1 MSRRRMT
8 PLLALLPILLSCSS
22 PPEYQIVLKGGTVYD
37 GSGNAPF
44 VGDLAIDGDTI
55 AAVLGYGTDG
65 GDQGLRGITEIDVSG
80 MAVSPG
86 FINMLSWANESL
98 LEDGRGESDLVQ
110 GVTLVVMGEGWSM
123 GPLNNAMKAEML
135 EDQGDIQFDVAWTS
149 FGGYLDHLV
158 ERGVSPNVASFVGA
172 TTVRIHELGYEDRAP
187 TPEELDRMKALVRAA
202 MEEGAVGLGT
212 SLIYAP
218 AFYADTEELIALAS
232 AAGEYGGMYISHM
245 RSEGNAIMTAVEEL
259 ITIAREAGVAAEI
272 YHLKAAGQDNW
283 PRLDDVIRKVESA
296 RAEGLRITADMYT
309 YTAGATGLDAAM
321 PPWVQEG
328 GDQAWIARLQD
339 PAIRR
344 QVIREMRTPTDEW
357 ESLYLAAGSAENV
370 LLVGFRADELKPL
383 TGKTL
388 AEVASERGVTPEDA
402 AVDLLIANGAD
413 VSTVYF
419 LMSEEN
425 VRKKIALPWIS
436 FGSDA
441 EALSPEG
448 VFLESN
454 PHPRA
459 YGNFARLLGRYVRDE
474 GVIPLEEAVRKLTS
488 QPAANLG
495 LRGRGSL
502 EPGFYAD
509 VVVFD
514 PETVRDEAT
523 FAEPHRLAEGVA
535 HVFVNGTHTVRDGAH
550 TGALAGRVVR
560 GPGWTGN

>member
-1 MSRRRMT
+1 MSRWRLT
-8 PLLALLPILLSCSS
+8 PWLALFPLLLSCAA
-22 PPEYQIVLKGGTVYD
+22 PPEHQVVLKGGTIYD
-37 GSGNAPF
+37 GSGGAPY
-44 VGDLAIDGDTI
+44 VGDVAIDGDTI
-55 AAVLGYGTDG
+55 SAVVSYGENAADA
-65 GDQGLRGITEIDVSG
+65 GLHGVTEIDVAG

-98 LEDGRGESDLVQ
+98 LEDGRGESDLLQ

-135 EDQGDIQFDVAWTS
+135 EDQGDIKFDVAWTS
-149 FGGYLDHLV
+149 LGGYLDHLV
-158 ERGVSPNVASFVGA
+158 ERGVSTNVASFVGA
-172 TTVRIHELGYEDRAP
+172 TTVRVHELGYEDRAP
-187 TPEELDRMKALVRAA
+187 TPEELERMIGLVRTA
-202 MEEGAVGLGT
+202 MQEGAVGLGT

-218 AFYADTEELIALAS
+218 AFYADTDELVALAA

-245 RSEGNAIMTAVEEL
+245 RSEGNAILAAVDEL
-259 ITIAREAGVAAEI
+259 ITIARQANVAAEI
-272 YHLKAAGQDNW
+272 YHLKAAGKENW
-283 PRLDDVIRKVESA
+283 PRLDEVIAKVETA
-296 RAEGLRITADMYT
+296 RAEGLKITADMYT

-328 GDQAWIARLQD
+328 GDQAWIARLED

-344 QVIREMRTPTDEW
+344 RVIREMRTPTDEW

-370 LLVGFRADELKPL
+370 LLVGFRTDELKPL

-388 AEVASERGVTPEDA
+388 AEVAAERGVTPEDA
-402 AVDLLIANGAD
+402 AIDLLIANGAD

-441 EALSPEG
+441 EALSPVG

-474 GVIPLEEAVRKLTS
+474 AVIPLEEAIRKLS
-488 QPAANLG
+488 AQPAGNLG
-495 LRGRGSL
+495 LERRGAL
-502 EPGFYAD
+502 TPGYYAD

-514 PETVRDEAT
+514 PATIRDHAT
-523 FAEPHRLAEGVA
+523 FAEPHQLSEGVR
-535 HVFVNGTHTVRDGAH
+535 HVWVNGAHTVRDGTH
-550 TGALAGRVVR
+550 TGALGGRVVR

>member
-1 MSRRRMT
+1 MSRWRLT
-8 PLLALLPILLSCSS
+8 PWLAVLFALSCSA
-22 PPEYQIVLKGGTVYD
+22 PPEHEVVLKGGTIYD
-37 GSGNAPF
+37 GSGGTPY

-55 AAVLGYGTDG
+55 SAIVAYGEEG
-65 GDQGLRGITEIDVSG
+65 GDSGLRGVTEIDVSE

-86 FINMLSWANESL
+86 FVNMLSWANESL
-98 LEDGRGESDLVQ
+98 LQDGRGESDLLQ

-135 EDQGDIQFDVAWTS
+135 EDQGDIRFDVTWTS
-149 FGGYLDHLV
+149 LGGYLEHLV

-187 TPEELDRMKALVRAA
+187 SADELEQMKALVRTA
-202 MEEGAVGLGT
+202 MEEGAVGLGS

-218 AFYADTEELIALAS
+218 AFYADTDELIALAS

-245 RSEGNAIMTAVEEL
+245 RSEGNSILAAMDEL
-259 ITIAREAGVAAEI
+259 ITIARAADVPAEI
-272 YHLKAAGQDNW
+272 YHLKAAGKENW
-283 PRLDDVIRKVESA
+283 PRLDDVIGKVEAA

-328 GDQAWIARLQD
+328 GDQAWIARLAD

-344 QVIREMRTPTDEW
+344 QVAREMRTPTDEW

-370 LLVGFRADELKPL
+370 LLVGFRTDELKPL

-388 AEVASERGVTPEDA
+388 AEVAAERGVTPEDA
-402 AVDLLIANGAD
+402 AIDLLIANGAD

-425 VRKKIALPWIS
+425 VTKKIALPWIS

-459 YGNFARLLGRYVRDE
+459 YGTFARLLGRYVRDE
-474 GVIPLEEAVRKLTS
+474 GVIPLQEAIRKLTT
-488 QPAANLG
+488 QPAGNLG
-495 LRGRGSL
+495 IQRRGALTSGY
-502 EPGFYAD
+502 YAD

-514 PETVRDEAT
+514 AATVSDHAT
-523 FAEPHRLAEGVA
+523 FAEPHQLSGGVV
-535 HVFVNGTHTVRDGAH
+535 HVFVNGTHTVRDGIH
-550 TGALAGRVVR
+550 TGALGGQVVR

>member
-1 MSRRRMT
+1 MSRWHMT
-8 PLLALLPILLSCSS
+8 PWLALLPILLSCS
-22 PPEYQIVLKGGTVYD
+22 PTPEYQVVLKGGTIYD

-44 VGDLAIDGDTI
+44 VGDLAIDADTI
-55 AAVLGYGTDG
+55 AAVLGYGANG
-65 GDQGLRGITEIDVSG
+65 EGEGLRGITEIDVSG

-98 LEDGRGESDLVQ
+98 LEDGRGESDLLQ

-135 EDQGDIQFDVAWTS
+135 EDQGDIEFDVAWTS
-149 FGGYLDHLV
+149 LGEYLDHLV

-187 TPEELDRMKALVRAA
+187 TPDELERMKALVRAA
-202 MEEGAVGLGT
+202 MEEGAVGLGS

-245 RSEGNAIMTAVEEL
+245 RSEGNAIMSAVGEL
-259 ITIAREAGVAAEI
+259 ITIAREAGVPAEI
-272 YHLKAAGQDNW
+272 YHLKAAGRDNW
-283 PRLDDVIRKVESA
+283 PRLDEVIREVESA

-370 LLVGFRADELKPL
+370 L
-383 TGKTL
+383 
-388 AEVASERGVTPEDA
+388 
-402 AVDLLIANGAD
+402 
-413 VSTVYF
+413 
-419 LMSEEN
+419 
-425 VRKKIALPWIS
+425 
-436 FGSDA
+436 
-441 EALSPEG
+441 
-448 VFLESN
+448 
-454 PHPRA
+454 
-459 YGNFARLLGRYVRDE
+459 
-474 GVIPLEEAVRKLTS
+474 
-488 QPAANLG
+488 
-495 LRGRGSL
+495 
-502 EPGFYAD
+502 
-509 VVVFD
+509 
-514 PETVRDEAT
+514 
-523 FAEPHRLAEGVA
+523 
-535 HVFVNGTHTVRDGAH
+535 
-550 TGALAGRVVR
+550 
-560 GPGWTGN
+560 

>member
-1 MSRRRMT
+1 MSRWHMT
-8 PLLALLPILLSCSS
+8 PWLALLPILLSCS
-22 PPEYQIVLKGGTVYD
+22 PAPEYQVVLKGGTIYD

-44 VGDLAIDGDTI
+44 VGDLAIDADTI
-55 AAVLGYGTDG
+55 AAVLGYGANG
-65 GDQGLRGITEIDVSG
+65 EGEGLRGITEIDVSG

-98 LEDGRGESDLVQ
+98 LEDGRGESDLLQ

-135 EDQGDIQFDVAWTS
+135 EDQGDIEFDVAWTS
-149 FGGYLDHLV
+149 LGEYLDHLV

-187 TPEELDRMKALVRAA
+187 TPDELERMKALVRAA
-202 MEEGAVGLGT
+202 MQEGAVGLGS

-218 AFYADTEELIALAS
+218 AFYADTKELIALAS

-245 RSEGNAIMTAVEEL
+245 RSEGNAIMSAVGEL
-259 ITIAREAGVAAEI
+259 ITIAREAGVPAEI
-272 YHLKAAGQDNW
+272 YHLKAAGRDNW
-283 PRLDDVIRKVESA
+283 PRLDEVIREVESA

-328 GDQAWIARLQD
+328 GDQAWIARLGD
-339 PAIRR
+339 LAIRR
-344 QVIREMRTPTDEW
+344 RVIREMRTPTDEW

-370 LLVGFRADELKPL
+370 LLVGFRTDELKPL

-388 AEVASERGVTPEDA
+388 AEVAAERGVTPEDA
-402 AVDLLIANGAD
+402 AIDLLIANGAD

-474 GVIPLEEAVRKLTS
+474 GVISLEEAVRKITS
-488 QPAANLG
+488 QPATNLG

-502 EPGFYAD
+502 APGYFAD

-514 PETVRDEAT
+514 PETVRDKAT
-523 FAEPHRLAEGVA
+523 FAEPHQLAEGVA